1 MTDQEKDL
9 LIQLLTKFTSLTPE
23 ERANDKSLMKA
34 KVDVEKTVGSD
45 LLDAK
50 IDDGNDGFPTVMT
63 IAQMAEFL
71 QIGISKAYEMSH
83 WRGFPA
89 VHIGRQVRVPKKAL
103 LEWLAQQKQREQSNK
118 PQLKVIGKKVR

>member
-1 MTDQEKDL
+1 MTEQEKDL

-34 KVDVEKTVGSD
+34 KADVEKTIRAD
-45 LLDAK
+45 LMDAK
-50 IDDGNDGFPTVMT
+50 IDDADDGFPTVMT
-63 IAQMAEFL
+63 IPQMAKFL

-103 LEWLAQQKQREQSNK
+103 LKWLEQQKYQERLDEA
-118 PQLKVIGKKVR
+118 QLQIVARKRR